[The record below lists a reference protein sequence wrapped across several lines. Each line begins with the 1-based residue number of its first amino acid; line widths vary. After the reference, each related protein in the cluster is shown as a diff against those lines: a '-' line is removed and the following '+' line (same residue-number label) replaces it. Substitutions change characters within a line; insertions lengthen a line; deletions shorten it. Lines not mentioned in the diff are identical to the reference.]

1 MRSGLI
7 HSAEQTP
14 AGRSAGRWRAPT
26 PRCVAERGDE
36 HADFLAPRPTTPA
49 ADGAAG
55 TDRGERGAAVERA
68 ERNSP
73 LPAHRDVGRRGTAL
87 RRRRRA
93 RPVVRA
99 ARLQQR
105 ELPPKTPRRV
115 GGLDERAARVAPP
128 LCDAQ
133 QPLPRAVRRAC
144 PSLASR
150 LVKRSACAR
159 TFPARMVTRSCRR
172 NLGRPNAVLRPLIP
186 SGRTGKHS
194 EAPPTTGAPAGTT
207 TKNTTARK
215 SSGGTAHPGTPAAR
229 TERRGRD
236 ARGDR
241 GGLERT
247 RPRATASQ
255 WPRRRAGS
263 NSSRSCPICAPRPAA
278 VQRVLRAQPERHR
291 ARSDPR

>member
-1 MRSGLI
+1 M
-7 HSAEQTP
+7 
-14 AGRSAGRWRAPT
+14 
-26 PRCVAERGDE
+26 
-36 HADFLAPRPTTPA
+36 
-49 ADGAAG
+49 
-55 TDRGERGAAVERA
+55 
-68 ERNSP
+68 
-73 LPAHRDVGRRGTAL
+73 
-87 RRRRRA
+87 
-93 RPVVRA
+93 VRA

-172 NLGRPNAVLRPLIP
+172 KPWSPQRCIAAHNTKRPNRRALGRTSDYVRA
-186 SGRTGKHS
+186 
-194 EAPPTTGAPAGTT
+194 
-207 TKNTTARK
+207 
-215 SSGGTAHPGTPAAR
+215 
-229 TERRGRD
+229 GRD
-236 ARGDR
+236 YDQKHDRPKELWGNRSPRHTGSPDRARGHDAPGDR

-278 VQRVLRAQPERHR
+278 VQRVLGAQPERHR